1 MTVLADRSRMSSA
14 EVVRGRPS
22 PARTLRLPPS
32 WPITFLLVGFPVL
45 WALGL
50 AAFAT
55 QILAIPMAIELIR
68 RRRVKVPTGFGIW
81 LVFLVTSLLGLF
93 VLGVNPPD
101 TVPNSFVVRLIG
113 YAVRESSYLAITIV
127 FLYVGNLTEKEL
139 PEKRVIGQLAFF
151 FVTVTLGGMLG
162 LLWPNVSFTSVVELF
177 VPDSIRIVPY
187 VSRLVHPAF
196 SQLQEFGGDLLPRPS
211 APFAY
216 TNTWGSQLSL
226 LGIWFCVAWLTRF
239 SRTQRTLGLVV
250 GVAAVIALVYSL
262 NRGVWLGVVLG
273 IVFVVV
279 LLAIRGRFVPLVGL
293 LIAVAIGAQ
302 LFLHS
307 PLKQVF
313 QTRAD
318 NGVSNDIRVFTTKR
332 AFELGGESP
341 LIGFGT
347 TRSAIG
353 SQTSITV
360 GRTPTC
366 PTCGNV
372 SIGINGSFFTLLV
385 TTGYAGMLLFFGFWA
400 QQAWQSRR
408 DRSLIGVACVLTLLT
423 AVFYSFFYTIELTVP
438 FIALALMWRRR
449 MARRVVDERARS
461 PRRGGRM
468 RLAVPRGGLRD
479 RATSH
484 SR

>member
-1 MTVLADRSRMSSA
+1 MTVLADRSRMSST
-14 EVVRGRPS
+14 EPVRDRPS
-22 PARTLRLPPS
+22 PARAHRLPPH
-32 WPITFLLVGFPVL
+32 WPLTFLLVGFPVL

-55 QILAIPMAIELIR
+55 QILAVPMAIELIR
-68 RRRVKVPTGFGIW
+68 RGRVRVPSGFGIW
-81 LVFLVTSLLGLF
+81 LVFLAVSLLGML

-101 TVPNSFVVRLIG
+101 TVPNSFAVRMIG
-113 YAVRESSYLAITIV
+113 YAVRESSYLAITVV
-127 FLYVGNLTEKEL
+127 FLYVGNMTEKEL

-151 FVTVTLGGMLG
+151 FVTVTVGGVLG
-162 LLWPNVSFTSVVELF
+162 LLVPHLSFTSVVELF
-177 VPDSIRIVPY
+177 VPDSIRHVPY

-196 SQLQEFGGDLLPRPS
+196 SQVQDFGGDLLPRPS

-239 SRTQRTLGLVV
+239 SRTQRALGLAA

-273 IVFVVV
+273 VVFVVV
-279 LLAIRGRFVPLVGL
+279 VLAIRGRFLPLAGL
-293 LIAVAIGAQ
+293 LIAVAIGTQ
-302 LFLHS
+302 IFLHS
-307 PLKQVF
+307 PLQQVF
-313 QTRAD
+313 ATRAD
-318 NGVSNDIRVFTTKR
+318 NGVSNDIRAFTTKR
-332 AFELGGESP
+332 AIELAGESP

-353 SQTSITV
+353 SQSSITV

-385 TTGYAGMLLFFGFWA
+385 TTGYAGMLLFFAFWT
-400 QQAWQSRR
+400 QQAWRSRR
-408 DRSLIGVACVLTLLT
+408 DRSLVGTACLLTLLT

-438 FIALALMWRRR
+438 FIVLALMWRRR
-449 MARRVVDERARS
+449 VARGEADELARAHPRAGRLPLARS
-461 PRRGGRM
+461 GGV
-468 RLAVPRGGLRD
+468 RLRQSTQAR
-479 RATSH
+479 
-484 SR
+484 